1 MRANDHLVYRTKH
14 PIIRRNTRQQPFSIL
29 NIRVGKITDLYGEM
43 ACTKFS
49 DFLPRCRGPFCTGP
63 SYSSADTLVVLG

>member
-49 DFLPRCRGPFCTGP
+49 DFFTTLSWSV
-63 SYSSADTLVVLG
+63 SYRTFLL